1 MSQTSHVTAVR
12 REGVPPLTRRSAGLH
27 PWVLGTRGVAP
38 ASLVYPSGNGRSNTI
53 RNDWDAPKENIV
65 LHALQCCA
73 DDNTASAQQWQ
84 LSHCHNRFSLNKTA
98 PTAQTDQESR
108 IDGHHRSS
116 HRRPDDWYI

>member
-1 MSQTSHVTAVR
+1 MSQTSHVKAVR
-12 REGVPPLTRRSAGLH
+12 REGVPPLTRRSAGLR

-38 ASLVYPSGNGRSNTI
+38 ASLVYPSGNGRVL
-53 RNDWDAPKENIV
+53 PNIV
-65 LHALQCCA
+65 LQHC
-73 DDNTASAQQWQ
+73 SAVLMTSPHQHSGK
-84 LSHCHNRFSLNKTA
+84 LSRCHNRFSVNKTA